1 MFIVTISLSYFVFV
15 FLMQHQEQSPQMMDQ
30 ELVLWSLQMRSQE
43 LACQANKKLKLQ
55 VQGFVNQEGNY

>member
-1 MFIVTISLSYFVFV
+1 
-15 FLMQHQEQSPQMMDQ
+15 MQHQEQSPQMMDQ